1 MKVLPITPEDWS
13 ALLAKQGGPELF
25 QRPEWEAV
33 HGASLKRFA
42 VVDDSG
48 APVAGFQLIRSKRM
62 GLSLWSQ
69 PSYAQHNG
77 FTWEARARNSAKRI
91 GEGKRIHA
99 AIAAFLRS
107 LPGVVHMGFPT
118 GVEDMQPYIWAGFKV
133 VPFYTYRI
141 DLRPGLEAVQQ
152 DYAPELRNTI
162 KKAAAEG
169 VSVERTK
176 DRDAVTKLIG
186 ATFERK
192 EKHLDR
198 SKVGSIL
205 QQFLAEERG
214 FAFIAQRDGRPIAAA
229 FCAVDAKRAYYL
241 LGGHVKDGGHPG
253 AGAMAVD
260 ACIRE
265 ALRLGLSEFDME
277 GSMLPEVERYFRSFG
292 GRLCPYMT
300 VNRAPLALEWVLKA
314 RQRHLF

>member
-25 QRPEWEAV
+25 QRPEWAVV
-33 HGASLKRFA
+33 HGSGLQRFA
-42 VVDDSG
+42 VVDDAG
-48 APVAGFQLIRSKRM
+48 AAVAGFQLMRSKRM
-62 GLSLWSQ
+62 GLSLWTH

-77 FTWEARARNSAKRI
+77 FAWEARARNSAKRI

-99 AIAAFLRS
+99 AIAAFLKG

-133 VPFYTYRI
+133 VPYYTYRL
-141 DLRPGLEAVQQ
+141 DLGQGLEAVQQ
-152 DYAPELRNTI
+152 AYAPELRNAI
-162 KKAAAEG
+162 KKAGTEG
-169 VSVERTK
+169 VTVERTM
-176 DRDAVTKLIG
+176 DRAAVTALIS
-186 ATFERK
+186 ATFDRK
-192 EKHLDR
+192 EKAMDR
-198 SKVGSIL
+198 VKVGAIL
-205 QQFLAEERG
+205 EQFLVEGRG
-214 FAFIAQRDGRPIAAA
+214 FAFIASRSGRPIAAA
-229 FCAVDAKRAYYL
+229 FCALDSTRAYYL

-265 ALRLGLSEFDME
+265 ALRLGLAEFDME